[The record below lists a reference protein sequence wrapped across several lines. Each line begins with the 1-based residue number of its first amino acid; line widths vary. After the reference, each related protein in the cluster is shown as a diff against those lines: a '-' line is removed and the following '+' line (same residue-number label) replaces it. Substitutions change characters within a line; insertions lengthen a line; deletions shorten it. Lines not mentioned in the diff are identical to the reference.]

1 MGRRFIIVAGMVALF
16 VIVSIALPE
25 ATVARAQRFST
36 PIFIGYHGGDD
47 WEPDIAAD
55 REGHVYVAWAHYGG
69 VPGCDTCSNPAAM
82 IEVSTDRGGQ
92 LGGPRPLNAP
102 PLGGAASIPIQPSGK
117 VKPRRT

>member
-1 MGRRFIIVAGMVALF
+1 MGRRFIVVAGMVALF

-25 ATVARAQRFST
+25 GTVARAQRFST

-69 VPGCDTCSNPAAM
+69 GPGCDTWFDPPAVGLGSAG
-82 IEVSTDRGGQ
+82 SGGD
-92 LGGPRPLNAP
+92 LGGSRPPKPPPPR
-102 PLGGAASIPIQPSGK
+102 GAAPFPSRPPGEG
-117 VKPRRT
+117 

>member
-1 MGRRFIIVAGMVALF
+1 MGRRFIVVAGMVALF

-25 ATVARAQRFST
+25 GTVARAQRFST

-69 VPGCDTCSNPAAM
+69 GPGWRPCSDPRPR
-82 IEVSTDRGGQ
+82 VGGSAGDGGRW
-92 LGGPRPLNAP
+92 GGPRPP
-102 PLGGAASIPIQPSGK
+102 
-117 VKPRRT
+117 